1 MNPWEGDG
9 IDFWKTTPTEKLK
22 IPEPKTCEFCGAPR
36 EYLGLICKSDSFYDW
51 EIKKWSII
59 PQHCCCDKAQQQ
71 HIIEEKERQKKEA
84 EARQRMAEEAKKE
97 KFKKLMFESGIK
109 PRFLTRTFEN
119 FLIDTP
125 GRKTAYT
132 ATKNYADNFSAYSA
146 NGDGL
151 YIEGTF
157 GTGKTHLAAAIA
169 IQLMRDGHQV
179 VFKTA
184 DDMLQD
190 IKATFDY
197 TGRQEKE
204 ALNEFKQCEL
214 LIIDDIGKEQATDWS
229 TAQLYAIIN
238 DRYENQRPTIIT
250 TNFNEDELIMAESPK
265 GTGSHRIKAIIS
277 RLHEVCTLVTMCWQ
291 DWRGT
296 E

>member
-1 MNPWEGDG
+1 MVQKTMTPERPITLPLDKARDLEKQIQSQILTTDESIAYFKSENFANNFTKFRYATTSQIKELSHKGRNAVRGLNPWEGDG

-125 GRKTAYT
+125 GRKTAGHGYDT
-132 ATKNYADNFSAYSA
+132 SYFEA
-146 NGDGL
+146 
-151 YIEGTF
+151 GT
-157 GTGKTHLAAAIA
+157 
-169 IQLMRDGHQV
+169 DS
-179 VFKTA
+179 
-184 DDMLQD
+184 
-190 IKATFDY
+190 
-197 TGRQEKE
+197 E
-204 ALNEFKQCEL
+204 A
-214 LIIDDIGKEQATDWS
+214 G
-229 TAQLYAIIN
+229 
-238 DRYENQRPTIIT
+238 
-250 TNFNEDELIMAESPK
+250 
-265 GTGSHRIKAIIS
+265 
-277 RLHEVCTLVTMCWQ
+277 
-291 DWRGT
+291 
-296 E
+296 